1 MAQIT
6 LNSTGVASNGS
17 LVLQSNGTTA
27 AVTIDTSQ
35 RVAFVAGTAALPAIT
50 TTGDTN
56 TGIFFPAADT
66 VAIATSGAE
75 VARFDSSGN
84 FGLGVTPSA
93 WTTFTSAIEV
103 PGGALA
109 GISANQVG
117 VWQNCFYNSSSF
129 KYKSTAA
136 ATLYQQ
142 AGGTHVWYNAAS
154 GTAGNAIT
162 FTQAMTLDAS
172 GNLLV
177 GTTSGYGGNTRLNL
191 LSSTNAI
198 VANIYNSGS
207 TSTTKLANIIQRV
220 SSNASNADV
229 NINFTDNVSNNYFFG
244 GNNGGAYVMAN
255 TNGVRLSNGGTSWA
269 SDSDERLKD
278 IIEPIINAAEKVS
291 SLRAVI
297 GKYKT
302 DEEGVR
308 RTFLIAQDVQAVLPE
323 AVFDEQG
330 TLMLA
335 YTETI
340 PLLVAAI
347 QEQQALITQLTARL
361 DAANL

>member
-1 MAQIT
+1 MATQVS
-6 LNSTGVASNGS
+6 LNDGAVASAGA
-17 LVLQSNGTTA
+17 LAIQTNGTTQ
-27 AVTIDTSQ
+27 AVSISTGQVATFAQNPILTSGTING
-35 RVAFVAGTAALPAIT
+35 VAYLNGSKVL
-50 TTGDTN
+50 TTGSALVFDGTN
-56 TGIFFPAADT
+56 LG
-66 VAIATSGAE
+66 V
-75 VARFDSSGN
+75 
-84 FGLGVTPSA
+84 GVTPKSWASGFQAIQLSGLACWNVDGAVAGSA
-93 WTTFTSAIEV
+93 TYFGNNVYRDSADSRWEYIAS
-103 PGGALA
+103 GDNATQYLQASGQH
-109 GISANQVG
+109 I
-117 VWQNCFYNSSSF
+117 WR
-129 KYKSTAA
+129 TAP
-136 ATLYQQ
+136 
-142 AGGTHVWYNAAS
+142 S

-323 AVFDEQG
+323 AVS
-330 TLMLA
+330 TA
-335 YTETI
+335 
-340 PLLVAAI
+340 PS
-347 QEQQALITQLTARL
+347 QEVLSNSI
-361 DAANL
+361 